1 MNTLINR
8 NDSNPAFPIRNFNES
23 DFPALGAFYN
33 QAAEGQRVVFWWVG
47 EQENWR
53 NVYCAFDGDVMIAKG
68 QVDTFSIAPDNADPS
83 VKHRIFFNLKTLPEY
98 VNDATLF
105 NDMYDVLHA
114 RALELKAE
122 LPTSHGAIFGF
133 GNFAEEAEN
142 TAHFAERPEFFLL
155 KKQYRM
161 CRDLSDFNENT
172 LPHPELPS
180 GFEWQTFDT
189 LTAEQSSDYL
199 ALDLEIW
206 PETPIGAERLA
217 DIAARDQWRML
228 QIHAENRPVA
238 SLMYW
243 ISDNETGEI
252 EEVLVREP
260 YRRRGLASALLALAL
275 HEIRARSCQDAELD
289 VEALNENALSVYKS
303 AGFVIETEEHRYA
316 TEL

>member
-1 MNTLINR
+1 MQPSINR
-8 NDSNPAFPIRNFNES
+8 NDSKSVFQIRNFRES
-23 DFPALGAFYN
+23 DFPALGAFYS
-33 QAAEGQRVVFWWVG
+33 QAAEGRRVIFWWVG

-53 NVYCAFDGDVMIAKG
+53 NVYCAFDGNILIAKG
-68 QVDTFSIAPDNADPS
+68 QVDTFSIAPNNSDPS

-98 VNDATLF
+98 VNDAALF

-122 LPTSHGAIFGF
+122 LPASHGTIFGF

-161 CRDLSDFNENT
+161 CRDLSEFDEST
-172 LPHPELPS
+172 LPELPA
-180 GFEWQTFDT
+180 GFEWRTFDT
-189 LTAEQSSDYL
+189 LTPEQSSDYL

-243 ISDNETGEI
+243 TSDNETGEI

-260 YRRRGLASALLALAL
+260 YRRRGLASALLARAL
-275 HEIRARSCQDAELD
+275 HEIHARGCQDAELD
-289 VEALNENALSVYKS
+289 VEAMNENALSVYKS

>member
-1 MNTLINR
+1 MHTPVNR
-8 NDSNPAFPIRNFNES
+8 NDSNSTFLIRNFSES
-23 DFPALGAFYN
+23 DFPALGALYN
-33 QAAEGQRVVFWWVG
+33 QAAEGRRVVFWWVG

-68 QVDTFSIAPDNADPS
+68 QVETFSVVPDHADLS
-83 VKHRIFFNLKTLPEY
+83 AKHRIFFNIKTLPGH
-98 VNDATLF
+98 VNDAALF

-122 LPTSHGAIFGF
+122 LPTSHGTIFGF

-142 TAHFAERPEFFLL
+142 TAHFAQRPEFFLL

-161 CRDLSDFNENT
+161 CRDLSNFNEST
-172 LPHPELPS
+172 LPQPELPA
-180 GFEWQTFDT
+180 GFEWKTFDA
-189 LTAEQSSDYL
+189 LSAEQAADYL

-206 PETPIGAERLA
+206 PETPIGAERLNE
-217 DIAARDQWRML
+217 IVARDQWRML
-228 QIHAENRPVA
+228 QIFAENRPVA

-260 YRRRGLASALLALAL
+260 YRRRGLASALLARAL
-275 HEIRARSCQDAELD
+275 HEIHAKSCEDAELD
-289 VEALNENALSVYKS
+289 VEAMNENALSVYKS
-303 AGFVIETEEHRYA
+303 AGFEIETEEHRYA

>member
-1 MNTLINR
+1 MYTSVNR
-8 NDSNPAFPIRNFNES
+8 NDSNHIFPIRNFSES

-33 QAAEGQRVVFWWVG
+33 QAAEGRRVVFWWVG
-47 EQENWR
+47 EPDNWR

-68 QVDTFSIAPDNADPS
+68 QVDTFSIVPDHADPS
-83 VKHRIFFNLKTLPEY
+83 AKHRIFFNLKTLPQH
-98 VNDATLF
+98 VNDTALF
-105 NDMYDVLHA
+105 NHMYDVLHA
-114 RALELKAE
+114 RALELKAD
-122 LPTSHGAIFGF
+122 LPTSHDTIFGF
-133 GNFAEEAEN
+133 GNFAEEEQN

-161 CRDLSDFNENT
+161 CRDLSEFDEST
-172 LPHPELPS
+172 LPQPELPA
-180 GFEWQTFDT
+180 GFEWRTFDT

-217 DIAARDQWRML
+217 DIVARDQWRLL

-260 YRRRGLASALLALAL
+260 YRRQGLASALLTRAL
-275 HEIRARSCQDAELD
+275 HEIHARGCEDAELD
-289 VEALNENALSVYKS
+289 VEAMNENALSVYKS
-303 AGFVIETEEHRYA
+303 AGFAIETEEHRFA
-316 TEL
+316 TKL